1 MAYTEYVTQ
10 HKNSKTDLNVFLK
23 EKGTMLQGKIVD
35 FDDVCI
41 ILDKCLIFHDQII
54 SIVPQRK

>member
-1 MAYTEYVTQ
+1 MAFNEYMTDI
-10 HKNSKTDLNVFLK
+10 KNRKVEMNIFLSNK
-23 EKGTMLQGKIVD
+23 TMLQGKVVD

-41 ILDKCLIFHDQII
+41 ILDKCLIYHEQII